1 MSFYQCIL
9 PEEKVEVNTEV
20 IEGVVKEL
28 DEGSELMVVLIA
40 KMALVIEM
48 VQNMYFQN
56 DGA

>member
-1 MSFYQCIL
+1 M
-9 PEEKVEVNTEV
+9 EVNTEV